1 MSQNTTIGL
10 GSCRSDTGDPGP
22 SLLVLSGPCSSLPV
36 PCRYPWEGGHEGLL
50 CDARKAP
57 DTVYIH
63 GGALLACHEP
73 VLWSEQNLRGASVIM
88 AELHKS
94 YTQTRGGPEQ

>member
-1 MSQNTTIGL
+1 MTLETHLFWCCLAPAAVSLSRADIPERG
-10 GSCRSDTGDPGP
+10 DTRD
-22 SLLVLSGPCSSLPV
+22 C
-36 PCRYPWEGGHEGLL
+36 